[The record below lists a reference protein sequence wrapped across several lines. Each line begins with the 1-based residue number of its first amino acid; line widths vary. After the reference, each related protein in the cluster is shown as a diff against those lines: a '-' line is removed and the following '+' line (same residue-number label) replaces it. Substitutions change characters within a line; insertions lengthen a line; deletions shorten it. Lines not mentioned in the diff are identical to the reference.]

1 MAQQID
7 PIVHTGE
14 ASPEAATRAPNQEA
28 VAAPGPGDAQRG
40 ILQRT
45 FWSLHHR
52 NYRLL
57 WFGSL
62 FSSSG
67 MWIQQV
73 SIGWLTYQTTG
84 SAFLLGAVNGFRSL
98 PLLILGP
105 FGGVAADRLD
115 RKKLMFVTQ
124 MFLMTVTAAFATVV
138 FLDYAR
144 VWNIILFSLLT
155 GVGWAF
161 NMPVRQSMVGEFVP
175 RSDLQ
180 NAIALNSVGFNMT
193 RIIGPSV
200 SGLLI
205 AGVGIAGNFY
215 LQAAMY
221 IGVAAMVWQMTVNT
235 ERRSTKDESILRN
248 LADGARYVWN
258 NRPLRL
264 QMTVALL
271 PPLLA
276 LPYVSLMPIFA
287 TDVLGQHEIG
297 FGLLM
302 AAPGVGAVVGTLMI
316 ASARDVKRR
325 GLLVFICLIGLGGSL
340 AAFSQ
345 SQWFGVSLCLL
356 VLVGAFQMVYMSTNQ
371 MMLQMKTPSEYR
383 GRVMGIYMLNQG
395 LMPLGSLFA
404 GTLAQFRGAPFTV
417 AVMGLSVVVLSVVA
431 LFTMG
436 TVRDA

>member
-1 MAQQID
+1 VD
-7 PIVHTGE
+7 RSVVPI
-14 ASPEAATRAPNQEA
+14 AAREEPREI
-28 VAAPGPGDAQRG
+28 AAPGASEARG
-40 ILQRT
+40 VAART
-45 FWSLHHR
+45 FWSLRHR

-62 FSSSG
+62 FSSAG

-73 SIGWLTYQTTG
+73 SLGWLTYDVTG

-115 RKKLMFVTQ
+115 RKKLMFATQ
-124 MFLMTVTAAFATVV
+124 MFLMTVTAMFATVV
-138 FLDYAR
+138 MLGYAH

-161 NMPVRQSMVGEFVP
+161 NMPVRQSVVP
-175 RSDLQ
+175 EVVPKSDLQ
-180 NAIALNSVGFNMT
+180 NAIALNSVGFNTT

-205 AGVGIAGNFY
+205 AAVGIAGNFY

-235 ERRSTKDESILRN
+235 ERRSARDVSVLNN
-248 LADGARYVWN
+248 LVDGARYVWR

-276 LPYVSLMPIFA
+276 MPYMSLMPIFA
-287 TDVLGQHEIG
+287 KDVLGLGEVG
-297 FGLLM
+297 FGVMM
-302 AAPGVGAVVGTLMI
+302 AAPGVGAVVGTLLI
-316 ASARDVKRR
+316 ASSRDVNRR
-325 GLLVFICLIGLGGSL
+325 GLLTLICLTGMGATLL
-340 AAFSQ
+340 AFSQ
-345 SQWFGVSLCLL
+345 SHWVAVSLLLL
-356 VLVGAFQMVYMSTNQ
+356 VVAGAFQMVYMSTNQ
-371 MMLQMKTPSEYR
+371 TMLQLKTPAEYR

-404 GTLAQFRGAPFTV
+404 GALAQFQGAPFAV
-417 AVMGLSVVVLSVVA
+417 AVMGGSVVA
-431 LFTMG
+431 LSLGALAAFK
-436 TVRDA
+436 TVREA